1 MKEQND
7 VNSITKRR
15 LLRFI
20 ELNYDGIAAGGTAD
34 RTDMCGLETGD
45 YQAVEKS
52 LTTLLSKKHTKK

>member
-34 RTDMCGLETGD
+34 RTDMCGLETGE

-52 LTTLLSKKHTKK
+52 LTTIL